1 MMALSDYERR
11 MLEELEN
18 QLSGDDPKFAQTL
31 ASDEGTVKRLSIS
44 PKNLVG
50 GLIIAVLGLGVVLL
64 GVSMEIVALG
74 VLGVV
79 IVFGGLWYLTN
90 GTTQRQVKISSTSLH
105 GSSSTR
111 NSMNFMEKQAQEWL
125 RRRNGDQQ

>member
-1 MMALSDYERR
+1 MALSDYERR
-11 MLEELEN
+11 MLEELES

-64 GVSMEIVALG
+64 GVSLEIVALG

-79 IVFGGLWYLTN
+79 VVFAGFWYLSN
-90 GTTQRQVKISSTSLH
+90 GATQKSIRLSSTSH
-105 GSSSTR
+105 TGKSPFGGSG
-111 NSMNFMEKQAQEWL
+111 NFMEKQAQEWL
-125 RRRNGDQQ
+125 RRRDQGQQ

>member
-1 MMALSDYERR
+1 MALSDYERR

-31 ASDEGTVKRLSIS
+31 ASDEGSVKRLSVS

-50 GLIIAVLGLGVVLL
+50 GLIIAVLGLCVVLL
-64 GVSMEIVALG
+64 GVSMENVAIG
-74 VLGVV
+74 VLGVAV
-79 IVFGGLWYLTN
+79 VFGGLWYLSN
-90 GTTQRQVKISSTSLH
+90 GFAQKQVRVSSTSLH
-105 GSSSTR
+105 GSDSKRSAA
-111 NSMNFMEKQAQEWL
+111 NFMEKQAQEWL